1 MAEKRVTVGIL
12 ESKHRR
18 LERLAE
24 RMPSNI
30 SKLVDK
36 AIEDFLE
43 RREAIYLRAADEAD
57 KAAGLTSPPRM
68 TPRHIPKKKQQE

>member
-1 MAEKRVTVGIL
+1 MSEKRVTVGIL
-12 ESKHRR
+12 DSKHKR
-18 LERLAE
+18 LEVLAQ

-57 KAAGLTSPPRM
+57 DAAGLTTPPQRM
-68 TPRHIPKKKQQE
+68 TPRHIPKKKK

>member
-12 ESKHRR
+12 ESKHKR
-18 LERLAE
+18 LEELAR

-36 AIEDFLE
+36 AIDDFLE
-43 RREAIYLRAADEAD
+43 RREGIYLRAAEEAD
-57 KAAGLTSPPRM
+57 QAAGLTPPRRM
-68 TPRHIPKKKQQE
+68 TPRHISRKS